1 MMKTRICSIEAIS
14 QHPTTSNIVLVE
26 DVWSR
31 TNRVLVL
38 ASSRRQSHQKYI
50 AGVCEIDA
58 KINSVLVNRSHS
70 LSSYWSTN
78 LRRTLKNRVTLGF
91 VAAVAANPSL

>member
-1 MMKTRICSIEAIS
+1 VNRYDEDKDMQYRGQVINKVIS

-58 KINSVLVNRSHS
+58 KNQ
-70 LSSYWSTN
+70 
-78 LRRTLKNRVTLGF
+78 
-91 VAAVAANPSL
+91 